1 MTKKELIE
9 MISDVPDDARIQLV
23 HTQYNLI
30 DISTRTQDIE
40 GFYEHNG
47 CYILCGL
54 NVKPNII
61 KEHD

>member
-9 MISDVPDDARIQLV
+9 MISNVPDDARIQLV
-23 HTQYNLI
+23 YTQYNLI
-30 DISTRTQDIE
+30 DTSIHTQDIK

-47 CYILCGL
+47 YYVLCGL
-54 NVKPNII
+54 NVKPNTI